1 MTVKR
6 LVILG
11 ATGSIG
17 RSVADVVRAHP
28 DRFEVMA
35 VVGGGNAD
43 ALAAMARELNA
54 GFAAVADEGQ
64 GEALRRALAG
74 SGIAHGAGDK
84 AVTDAAR
91 TACDLVIAA
100 IVGTA
105 GLLPTFTALSH
116 APAIALA
123 NKECLVSAGYAFMAE
138 AKKRNVAVLP
148 MDSEHN
154 AIHQALAGH
163 KTDDIETMTLTAS
176 GGPFRDWDA
185 AAIRVARPEQALA
198 HPNWSMGR
206 KITIDSA
213 SLINKGLELIEA
225 HHLFG
230 IAASK
235 LDVVVHPQSIVHG
248 MVSFADGAVI
258 AGLACP
264 DMRVPIAHCM
274 AYPDRLPLQT
284 KRLDLAAL
292 GRLDFSAPDETR
304 FPCLRLARA
313 ALAAGGDR
321 PTVLNAANEIAVAA
335 FLDRAIPFGGIEAVV
350 EGVLEILPHQGAP
363 VSVGDA
369 LAIDFEARH
378 QARRFVQSRLSAAQ

>member
-1 MTVKR
+1 MSRKR

-17 RSVADVVRAHP
+17 RSVADVVNAHP
-28 DRFEVMA
+28 DKFDVIA
-35 VVGGGNAD
+35 VVGGGNAQ
-43 ALAAMARELNA
+43 ALAAIARELDVQ
-54 GFAAVADEGQ
+54 FAAIADEGQ
-64 GEALRRALAG
+64 GAALASALAG
-74 SGIAHGAGDK
+74 TRIRSGAGDS
-84 AVTDAAR
+84 AVTEAAR
-91 TACDLVIAA
+91 MECDLVLAA

-105 GLLPTFTALSH
+105 GLFPTFTAMAH

-123 NKECLVSAGYAFMAE
+123 NKECLVSAGAAFMAE
-138 AKKRNVAVLP
+138 AKRRGVAVLP

-163 KTDDIETMTLTAS
+163 RTDDIETMTLTAS

-185 AAIRVARPEQALA
+185 AAIRAARPEQALA

-213 SLINKGLELIEA
+213 SLMNKGLELIEA

-230 IAASK
+230 IAAAK

-248 MVSFADGAVI
+248 MVSFADGAVV

-264 DMRVPIAHCM
+264 DMRVPIAHCL
-274 AYPDRLPLQT
+274 AYPERLSLAT

-304 FPCLRLARA
+304 FPCLKLARA
-313 ALAAGGDR
+313 ALSAGGDR

-335 FLDRAIPFGGIEAVV
+335 FLDRAIPFGGIAETVEAVLA
-350 EGVLEILPHQGAP
+350 GLPQARAP
-363 VSVGDA
+363 GSVGDA
-369 LAIDFEARH
+369 LAIDAEARME
-378 QARRFVQSRLSAAQ
+378 ARRIVQSRLSSAQ

>member
-1 MTVKR
+1 M
-6 LVILG
+6 
-11 ATGSIG
+11 
-17 RSVADVVRAHP
+17 
-28 DRFEVMA
+28 E
-35 VVGGGNAD
+35 
-43 ALAAMARELNA
+43 
-54 GFAAVADEGQ
+54 
-64 GEALRRALAG
+64 
-74 SGIAHGAGDK
+74 
-84 AVTDAAR
+84 
-91 TACDLVIAA
+91 CDLVIAA

-138 AKKRNVAVLP
+138 TKKRNVAVLP

-163 KTDDIETMTLTAS
+163 NTDDIETMTLTAS

-185 AAIRVARPEQALA
+185 AAIRSARPEQALA

-213 SLINKGLELIEA
+213 SLMNKGLELIEA

-274 AYPDRLPLQT
+274 AYPERLPLQT
-284 KRLDLAAL
+284 KRLDLATL

-313 ALAAGGDR
+313 ALAEGGDR

-335 FLDRAIPFGGIEAVV
+335 FLDRAIPFGGIAMVV
-350 EGVLEILPHQGAP
+350 EGVLESLPHHGAP
-363 VSVGDA
+363 ASVGDA
-369 LAIDFEARH
+369 LAIDFEARR

>member
-1 MTVKR
+1 MSRKR

-17 RSVADVVRAHP
+17 RSVADVVAAHR
-28 DRFEVMA
+28 DAFDVVA

-43 ALAAMARELNA
+43 ALAAMARELKA
-54 GFAAVADEGQ
+54 GFAAIADEGQ
-64 GEALRRALAG
+64 SAALKTAL
-74 SGIAHGAGDK
+74 SGTGIPNGAGDR

-91 TACDLVIAA
+91 MDCDLVIAA

-105 GLLPTFTALSH
+105 GLFPTFTALSH
-116 APAIALA
+116 TPAIALA
-123 NKECLVSAGYAFMAE
+123 NKECLVSAGDAFMAE
-138 AKKRNVAVLP
+138 TRKRNVSVLP

-163 KTDDIETMTLTAS
+163 RIDDIETMTLTAS

-185 AAIRVARPEQALA
+185 AAIRAARPEQALA

-213 SLINKGLELIEA
+213 SLMNKGLELIEA

-230 IAASK
+230 VPAAK

-248 MVSFADGAVI
+248 MVSFADGSVV

-264 DMRVPIAHCM
+264 DMRVPIAHCL
-274 AYPDRLPLQT
+274 AYPERLKLAT
-284 KRLDLAAL
+284 KRLDLASL
-292 GRLDFSAPDETR
+292 GRLDFSAPDEIR

-313 ALAAGGDR
+313 ALATGGDR
-321 PTVLNAANEIAVAA
+321 PTVMNAANEIAVAA
-335 FLDRAIPFGGIEAVV
+335 FLDKAIAFGGIAQIV
-350 EGVLEILPHQGAP
+350 ERVLNHLPQARAP
-363 VSVGDA
+363 GSVGDA
-369 LAIDFEARH
+369 LAIDAEARMA
-378 QARRFVQSRLSAAQ
+378 ARRFVQSGLSSAQ

>member
-1 MTVKR
+1 MKKR

-17 RSVADVVRAHP
+17 RSVADVIQAHP
-28 DRFEVMA
+28 ERFDVVA
-35 VVGGGNAD
+35 VVGGRDVD
-43 ALAAMARELNA
+43 ALAQMARALNA
-54 GFAAVADEGQ
+54 KFAAIADASQ
-64 GEALRRALAG
+64 GGALRSALSG
-74 SGIAHGAGDK
+74 SGIQHGAGAD
-84 AVTDAAR
+84 AVMDAASHD
-91 TACDLVIAA
+91 CDLVIAA

-105 GLLPTFTALSH
+105 GLAPSFAALSS

-123 NKECLVSAGYAFMAE
+123 NKECLVSAGHAFMAE
-138 AKKRNVAVLP
+138 VKRRGMAVLP

-154 AIHQALAGH
+154 AIYQALAGH
-163 KTDDIETMTLTAS
+163 RSDDIETMTLTAS

-185 AAIRVARPEQALA
+185 AAIRQARPEQALA

-213 SLINKGLELIEA
+213 SLMNKGLELIEA

-230 IAASK
+230 IDAAK

-248 MVSFADGAVI
+248 MVSFADGSVV

-274 AYPDRLPLQT
+274 AFPDRLPMAT

-292 GRLDFSAPDETR
+292 GRLDFIAPDETR
-304 FPCLRLARA
+304 FPCLRLARQA
-313 ALAAGGDR
+313 MAEGGDR

-335 FLDRAIPFGGIEAVV
+335 FLDQQIPFGGIAHLV
-350 EGVLEILPHQGAP
+350 ESVLSATPRRAAP
-363 VSVGDA
+363 ASVGEA
-369 LAIDFEARH
+369 LAIDEEARVR
-378 QARRFVQSRLSAAQ
+378 ARRIVQSSLSSAQ